1 MVCPTCQSECADQ
14 AKFCRTCGTSLRR
27 GCAVCGSPF
36 EEGQRFCE
44 ECGAALDAP
53 VSGPDLKPARPGPPV
68 RPAVG
73 LAAELRVVSVLF
85 VDLVGF
91 TSLAEGRAPE
101 DLRELLGRYFA
112 AARAIVEHQGGVIE
126 KFAGDAVM
134 AVWGARAAREDD
146 AERAV
151 RAALAIVGAVSEFGD
166 EVGLTGLRARGGVAT
181 GQALAL
187 ENPGEGIVVG
197 DRVNTAARVQAVAE
211 PGTVFVDDITRQ
223 VTAQVI
229 EYVPAGEH
237 VVKGKALPVRLWR
250 AVGVTDAS
258 ERERGQEAPF
268 VGREAELWLM
278 KELFHGALERRS
290 ARLLALT
297 GEVGIGKSR
306 LGREFFRYAD
316 GLSEPVLW
324 HLGRCP
330 AFSDGVAYWALA
342 EMVRQRLGIVEGATA
357 EEAAARLEEGLA
369 RWAPDAPDRAFL
381 RPRLGALLGT
391 DEPSLSRAD
400 LFAGWRQFFERLS
413 AHLPVVLV
421 FEDFQ
426 FADQGLREFIDEL
439 LDWSDTCPIFV
450 VTLARSAASDD
461 PGGWPAGR
469 RGAISH
475 RLEPFDDAAMRELLD
490 GIVDGLTDGDAARIV
505 ERSEG
510 TPLYAVEL
518 VRALSEQG
526 VVQDQDGRVALVG
539 ELGELDV
546 PATLTSLLAA
556 RLDALT
562 AVERNFVKAMSVFGG
577 SFSRATAEAL
587 GGVELDQL
595 DAVLASLVRQQVLTI
610 RTDRLS
616 PQRGQYGFA
625 QGLLRSVAYET
636 LSRQERMLRHVAAA
650 EHLRAS
656 FPGDGEDVA
665 EAIAAH
671 YGDAYLA
678 AGSDPDADG
687 LRALAL
693 DALRRA
699 AHRAAVVG
707 APDAAERFYLS
718 AAELAATGSEREQLR
733 EQAGLMACQSGRY
746 EQAVE
751 LLEETRSMLLASGER
766 RKAARVDSDIGY
778 ALTRMGR
785 LHEAVEH
792 HRAAL
797 AVLAADGPDP
807 DVAELNARLA
817 RTLIFLG
824 DYEGA
829 GPPLEIALAIAEELD
844 LPAVLA
850 DALTLKAIR
859 FRHTGRVRQARS
871 LWIGAIEL
879 VERQELGP
887 ELAVAATGLGNL
899 AVLWDLPDAAER
911 TEAGLAIA
919 RRQGVRLLENL
930 NGANLMMVRVLRGEW
945 AQADELAVELL
956 AGDGERPAAQAVNF
970 VQAILH
976 LLRGQV
982 LAARDVFE
990 RMAATPTE
998 NEERRA
1004 CLVAIELSL
1013 LLAEGDAESALARG
1027 EEFLPRAIDVVGI
1040 DHESV
1045 RQAWPET
1052 LHAALALGATAS
1064 AARVLA
1070 LVAERPPGMIP
1081 PYLTAH
1087 LARLGGLVRALAH
1100 RDETVERDLRAALED
1115 FRALGYPY
1123 WVAIAETDLGDWL
1136 EGRGRIEEAGT
1147 LRRDA
1152 TAALTALGT
1161 SAAQGRC
1168 STASAHL
1175 PARPS
1180 RIRQ

>member
-1 MVCPTCQSECADQ
+1 MVCPACQSECAEQ
-14 AKFCRTCGTSLRR
+14 AKFCRSCGTSLKR
-27 GCAVCGSPF
+27 GCPSCGSPYD
-36 EEGQRFCE
+36 EGQRFCE
-44 ECGAALDAP
+44 ECGAPVDGPPSGRDPRLGAP
-53 VSGPDLKPARPGPPV
+53 EPPV
-68 RPAVG
+68 RPTAG

-112 AARAIVEHQGGVIE
+112 AARAIVEQHGGVIQ

-134 AVWGARAAREDD
+134 AVWGTPAAHEDD
-146 AERAV
+146 ADRAV
-151 RAALAIVGAVSEFGD
+151 RAALAIVSAVSEFGR
-166 EVGLTGLRARGGVAT
+166 EVGLTGLRARAGVAT

-187 ENPGEGIVVG
+187 DNPDEGLVVG

-211 PGTVFVDDITRQ
+211 PGTVFVDDMTRR
-223 VTAQVI
+223 VTTPMIAYLP
-229 EYVPAGEH
+229 EGEH
-237 VVKGKALPVRLWR
+237 VVKGKALPLRLWR
-250 AVGVTDAS
+250 VVGVAVGS
-258 ERERGQEAPF
+258 ERERGHDAPF
-268 VGREAELWLM
+268 VGREAELWLI

-306 LGREFFRYAD
+306 LGREFFRYVD
-316 GLSEPVLW
+316 GLAEPVLW

-330 AFSDGVAYWALA
+330 AFSDGVAYRALT
-342 EMVRQRLGIVEGATA
+342 EMVRQRLGIAEDATP
-357 EEAAARLEEGLA
+357 EEASTRLDGGLL
-369 RWAPDAPDRAFL
+369 RWAPDAADRTFL
-381 RPRLGALLGT
+381 RPRLGALLAT

-413 AHLPVVLV
+413 EQLPVVLV

-426 FADQGLREFIDEL
+426 FADQGLRDFIDEL
-439 LDWSDTCPIFV
+439 LDWSAHCPIFI
-450 VTLARSAASDD
+450 VTLARSGPSDGD
-461 PGGWPAGR
+461 TSWPAGR
-469 RGAISH
+469 RGAVAR
-475 RLEPFDDAAMRELLD
+475 RLEPLDAAAMRDLLD
-490 GIVDGLTDGDAARIV
+490 GVVEGLSDDDAARIV

-510 TPLYAVEL
+510 TPLYAIEL
-518 VRALSEQG
+518 VGALSERG
-526 VVQDQDGRVALVG
+526 VLGDRGGRTVLVG

-562 AVERNFVKAMSVFGG
+562 PVERNFVKSMSLFGG
-577 SFSRATAEAL
+577 SFSRATAQVL
-587 GGVELDQL
+587 GGVEPDQL

-610 RTDRLS
+610 HIDRMS

-625 QGLLRSVAYET
+625 QGLLRSVAYER

-650 EHLRAS
+650 EHLRVS
-656 FPGDGEDVA
+656 LPNHGEDVA

-671 YGDAYLA
+671 YVQAYRA
-678 AGSDPDADG
+678 AGSDPDADR
-687 LRALAL
+687 LRGLAL

-699 AHRAAVVG
+699 ARRAAGVG
-707 APDAAERFYLS
+707 APEAANRFYLS
-718 AAELAATGSEREQLR
+718 AAELAATAGERAQLR
-733 EQAGLMACQSGRY
+733 EEAGLMACQAGRY
-746 EQAVE
+746 EQAIE
-751 LLEETRSMLLASGER
+751 LLEEARSTLLAGGEP

-785 LHEAVEH
+785 LREAVEH

-797 AVLAADGPDP
+797 AVLAAQGPDP

-824 DYEGA
+824 DYQGA
-829 GPPLEIALAIAEELD
+829 GPPLEDALAIAEELN

-850 DALTLKAIR
+850 DALTLKAITY
-859 FRHTGRVRQARS
+859 RHTGRVRQARS

-899 AVLWDLPDAAER
+899 AVLWDLPDAIER
-911 TEAGLAIA
+911 TESGLAIA
-919 RRQGVRLLENL
+919 RRQGVRLLESL

-945 AQADELAVELL
+945 RQADELAGELL
-956 AGDGERPAAQAVNF
+956 AGDGERPAAQAVHF

-976 LLRGQV
+976 LLRGQ
-982 LAARDVFE
+982 LPAARDVFE

-1004 CLVAIELSL
+1004 CLAAIELSL
-1013 LLAEGDAESALARG
+1013 LLAEGDAELALARG
-1027 EEFLPRAIDVVGI
+1027 EAFLPRAIEMVGV

-1052 LHAALALGATAS
+1052 VRAALALGGSVSPAS
-1064 AARVLA
+1064 VLA
-1070 LVAERPPGMIP
+1070 LVADRPPGMIP
-1081 PYLTAH
+1081 PYLSAQ
-1087 LARLGGLVRALAH
+1087 LARAGGLVHALAH
-1100 RDETVERDLRAALED
+1100 RDETVERDLRAAVED
-1115 FRALGYPY
+1115 FRQLGYPY
-1123 WVAIAETDLGDWL
+1123 WVAVAETDLAAWL
-1136 EGRGRIEEAGT
+1136 ARHGRVEEATT
-1147 LRRDA
+1147 LRRSA
-1152 TAALTALGT
+1152 TGALTALGAP
-1161 SAAQGRC
+1161 AAQDGF
-1168 STASAHL
+1168 TEVAVTL
-1175 PARPS
+1175 P
-1180 RIRQ
+1180 